1 MQDIQKI
8 FDRIQESKK
17 DQKEIM
23 KAYRDALKNSRRH
36 QEITEEI
43 KIMRDKK
50 KGIEEEIKEEF
61 RSELDRL
68 ETLKADIENDQ
79 MLLSDAA
86 LSYVTS
92 GKPVEIKDK
101 NETRYEPVFTVKF
114 KKAG

>member
-17 DQKEIM
+17 EQKEIK
-23 KAYRDALKNSRRH
+23 KAYQDALKNSRRH
-36 QEITEEI
+36 QEVSEEL
-43 KIMRDKK
+43 KKLRDKK
-50 KGIEEEIKEEF
+50 KSIEEEVKEEF
-61 RSELDRL
+61 RAELDKL

-86 LSYVTS
+86 LSYVAN

-101 NETRYEPVFTVKF
+101 NETRYEPVFSVKF
-114 KKAG
+114 KKMN